1 MAAGLSLSEQNLVAF
16 QRTFEELCAARL
28 GGPEDYL
35 PKLYIDGRAGGLGD
49 ITPDLIRGG

>member
-49 ITPDLIRGG
+49 ITPDLIRG